1 MVFEFANQYYYSNKL
16 ERLDSFSISDDD
28 FERFKK
34 MSVNKNYNSEDK
46 AQEGIDHL
54 KNILAEEGLEPMT
67 ARFET
72 LNETLKK
79 SKLKLTDQFK
89 EDIIAVLEREI
100 IKRYFYRDGM
110 YTYLLSNNTEIFK
123 AQEIINDVK
132 AYQNILK

>member
-1 MVFEFANQYYYSNKL
+1 
-16 ERLDSFSISDDD
+16 
-28 FERFKK
+28 
-34 MSVNKNYNSEDK
+34 
-46 AQEGIDHL
+46 
-54 KNILAEEGLEPMT
+54 MT

-79 SKLKLTDQFK
+79 SKLKIIDQSK

>member
-1 MVFEFANQYYYSNKL
+1 
-16 ERLDSFSISDDD
+16 
-28 FERFKK
+28 

-79 SKLKLTDQFK
+79 SKLKLIDQFK

-110 YTYLLSNNTEIFK
+110 YRYLLSNNTEIFK

-132 AYQNILK
+132 VYQNILK